1 MGAPAQSATES
12 GSLISAAID
21 NHNLVTLTG
30 NTRPEATPLNDR
42 GRVDDNMH
50 FAGMELIL
58 RRSGEQE
65 RAFEKVIADLHDP
78 RSPNFHRWLTPN
90 QIGENFGLV
99 DGDLGKIKNWLSS
112 NGFKV
117 RGASPDRTFIS
128 FSGNAGQISKAFHT
142 EIHMLSVKGE
152 TRFANMSDP
161 KIPAAVAP
169 AVYGVLSLNDFPA
182 HSMAVARKKPFKH
195 VRGNPDE
202 TSAAGCLPASPTNNN
217 VSFTG
222 KCFALSAGDIATIY
236 NFKGAYS
243 AGVTGTGQT
252 VVVVEDTDV
261 YKPADWN
268 IFRTVMGLSSY
279 SHGTFSQVHPTGT
292 AACTDP
298 GVTGDEDEATIDV
311 DWATAAA
318 PDANIVLAS
327 CKNANPA
334 PTFGGLHAIQNM
346 IAQANHPNI
355 FSMSYGECEAE
366 NGATANAAYNTTFQS
381 AASLGVS
388 IYVSSGDESATSCDA
403 NAVDAT
409 HGIGVSGWMSSQYD
423 ISVGGTE
430 WGVNID
436 PNNSTAWQTY
446 WSSTNGPDFTSA
458 KSYIPEIPWN
468 DSCASEITASFYT
481 GSAVT
486 YGTGGFCNSSF
497 AENGSTGYPDADLYL
512 DTGSGS
518 GGPSGCATGTPAAT
532 GIVGGSCAGWPKPA
546 YQSSN
551 IGSLAGLVND
561 GVRDTPDV
569 SAFASNGELGSFYP
583 ICDHNPSLAGGG
595 FTSGCNTGDPF
606 NWAGFGGTSVSSP
619 IWAGIQ
625 ALINQKSGTSWG
637 NTNVQYYA
645 LAAAEYGPSGNSAC
659 NSSLGNAI
667 SSSCV
672 FNDVTSGD
680 FNVNCRAK
688 TGTGAGLHNCYLPS
702 GTNGVG
708 TVTNGSYQPM
718 YKSTVGWDFTSGIGT
733 PNVANLVNAM
743 NAIPH

>member
-30 NTRPEATPLNDR
+30 NTRPEANALNDR
-42 GRVDDNMH
+42 GRVNDNTH

-65 RAFEKVIADLHDP
+65 REFEKVIADLHNP
-78 RSPNFHRWLTPN
+78 RSPDFHRWLTPN

-99 DGDLGKIKNWLSS
+99 DGDLGKIKNWLAS
-112 NGFKV
+112 NGFQV
-117 RGASPDRTFIS
+117 RGVSPDRTFIS
-128 FSGNAGQISKAFHT
+128 FSGTAGQISKAFHT
-142 EIHMLSVKGE
+142 EIHMLSVNGE
-152 TRFANMSDP
+152 TRVANMSDP
-161 KIPAAVAP
+161 KMPAALAP
-169 AVYGVLSLNDFPA
+169 AVYGILSLNDFPA
-182 HSMAVARKKPFKH
+182 HSMAVPRKTIRRAVSLH
-195 VRGNPDE
+195 GNPHE
-202 TSAAGCLPASPTNNN
+202 TSVGGCFPLNPANTAQ
-217 VSFTG
+217 SFTD

-252 VVVVEDTDV
+252 VVVVEDTNV
-261 YKPADWN
+261 YKQADWN
-268 IFRTVMGLSSY
+268 IFRAVMGLSGY
-279 SHGTFSQVHPTGT
+279 TNGTFTQVHPTGT
-292 AACTDP
+292 AACANP

-327 CKNANPA
+327 CTNGSGNQN
-334 PTFGGLHAIQNM
+334 FGGLRAIQNM
-346 IAQANHPNI
+346 IAQTNHPNI
-355 FSMSYGECEAE
+355 FSMSYGECEAA
-366 NGATANAAYNTTFQS
+366 NGSTANAAFNSTFQS

-388 IYVSSGDESATSCDA
+388 VYVSSGDESATSCDA
-403 NAVDAT
+403 NRANAT

-423 ISVGGTE
+423 ISVGGTD
-430 WGVNID
+430 WGVLTD
-436 PNNSTAWQTY
+436 PNNPTAWQTY
-446 WSSTNGPDFTSA
+446 WSSTNGPNFTSA
-458 KSYIPEIPWN
+458 LSYIPEIPWN
-468 DSCASEITASFYT
+468 DSCASEITAKFYT

-486 YGTGGFCNSSF
+486 YGTGGFCNST
-497 AENGSTGYPDADLYL
+497 EGTTDYL
-512 DTGSGS
+512 STGSGS
-518 GGPSGCATGTPAAT
+518 GGPSGCATGTPAT
-532 GIVGGSCAGWPKPA
+532 TSVVGGTCAGWAKPA
-546 YQSSN
+546 YQSSY
-551 IGSLAGLVND
+551 IGSMAGLVND

-583 ICDHNPSLAGGG
+583 ICDHNPSLAGGD
-595 FTSGCNTGDPF
+595 FATGCNTGDPF

-625 ALINQKSGTSWG
+625 ALINQKTGAAWG

-659 NSSLGNAI
+659 NSSLGNGV

-680 FNVNCRAK
+680 FNVNCKGLRSGS
-688 TGTGAGLHNCYLPS
+688 TTVLHNCYLPS

-708 TVTNGSYQPM
+708 TTDLTNASYQPM
-718 YKSTVGWDFTSGIGT
+718 YKSTLGWDFTSGIGT